1 MGSYITCTLTL
12 FSQFE
17 TLSRV
22 EPASV
27 RGWLCNINSL
37 CCCFRLMFSDSL
49 AGSVLC
55 LRGHMK
61 RTLELIEDKYA
72 QRFADC
78 FPLFALF
85 SASVC
90 NNGFSCP
97 EHSLNRL
104 WVIRPL
110 TPLLSLSVWPDA
122 MHCIKCRTF
131 FSPKTILCL
140 IILMSSEWHKANG
153 CLSVRGG
160 IQPGG
165 LFLWEQSQRQLSKSA
180 SVWYTSVLAG
190 DFIHAHRLGNEREC
204 KCPALYAEN
213 SLFFNP
219 PTQLI

>member
-72 QRFADC
+72 QRLADC

-140 IILMSSEWHKANG
+140 IILMSSEWHKANSLCQG
-153 CLSVRGG
+153 WHPARRPFSVGTKPK
-160 IQPGG
+160 IALQIC
-165 LFLWEQSQRQLSKSA
+165 F
-180 SVWYTSVLAG
+180 SVVYISVSRWLYT
-190 DFIHAHRLGNEREC
+190 C
-204 KCPALYAEN
+204 
-213 SLFFNP
+213 
-219 PTQLI
+219 T